1 MCIVCVRAEESQ
13 TEVENGE
20 WGFLVPYLCLI
31 IATAAP
37 GHRHTH
43 RGHNDE
49 LLEKT
54 GRSLLGGHAL
64 PPLPHSFTST
74 ISSPACCYQVFCSP
88 SPPTAHLS
96 LKFSQAKGD
105 STKTSCRSFPLA
117 KVVVNNWSIPF
128 LTPLAEVL
136 PKGVWYVKGWPKH
149 TAVSWLVS
157 KCLVSATM
165 HLYSKQPYPHLVDL
179 NVKPWL
185 YLSSDDVCFS
195 IISNGIQL
203 LIFVPWLDNTVM
215 TFMIQCD

>member
-1 MCIVCVRAEESQ
+1 MCKSWRKPNRGRKWGMRLPCSLFMSYYSYSGAWPQ
-13 TEVENGE
+13 THSPGTQWWTTRKDRPLTPGRTRSPSTSTLLYFHN
-20 WGFLVPYLCLI
+20 FL
-31 IATAAP
+31 A
-37 GHRHTH
+37 
-43 RGHNDE
+43 
-49 LLEKT
+49 
-54 GRSLLGGHAL
+54 SLLLSSLLL
-64 PPLPHSFTST
+64 PVTSYCTPLLKIF
-74 ISSPACCYQVFCSP
+74 SP
-88 SPPTAHLS
+88 
-96 LKFSQAKGD
+96 AKGD
-105 STKTSCRSFPLA
+105 STKTSCSSFPLA

-165 HLYSKQPYPHLVDL
+165 YLYSKQPYPHLVDL
-179 NVKPWL
+179 NVKPWM